1 MIREQ
6 LLTGTFQ
13 PSAVKRVEIP
23 TFSES
28 SYGFRPNA
36 RSTSHTIAS
45 LSIHG
50 LCLTSYSWCGRFPQ
64 RAPATHWSNHVLRTL
79 HLACLATFAGISSA
93 SAQRSTITRDA
104 FRARADSLVFTYLA
118 ESHAPSASFAVI
130 RGMDTLAFG
139 AHGLANVEAWR
150 APTATTIYEIGSIT
164 KQFTSAA
171 IMKLVEQGRVKLD
184 DDLSTYVPQFPLHG
198 KRVSIRQLLNHTS
211 GIHSY
216 TSSPGWA
223 KTWNDQLSPDAIVT
237 FVAADTFDFAPGTAY
252 RYNNTGYVLLGMV
265 IEKASGQ
272 KYANFLDAQFFK
284 PLGLRST
291 SYCPSKTMN
300 PAFALGYS
308 KTPNGTARAQFMDL
322 SHPFSAGALCS
333 TVGDFVKWQRAL
345 DGGQVVSPA
354 SYARMSTADSLNNGR
369 KISYGFGLVPGVFNG
384 HKTVSHTGGIPGFA
398 TAATYV
404 PDDSLS
410 IVVYTNYDGE
420 SPQAL
425 VQNLLRVA
433 YGVAPVGRGAA
444 ALPAAAPSLSSAD
457 RDAIVGDY
465 TLQLPNGQS
474 LPIKFFSDGTRLM
487 AQAQGQPANEI
498 QYLGTYQF
506 GVAFD
511 PALRF
516 TFTIDAGKA
525 TKVTL
530 LQGGA
535 RMEGLR
541 VP

>member
-1 MIREQ
+1 MM
-6 LLTGTFQ
+6 
-13 PSAVKRVEIP
+13 
-23 TFSES
+23 
-28 SYGFRPNA
+28 
-36 RSTSHTIAS
+36 RSAS
-45 LSIHG
+45 LAG
-50 LCLTSYSWCGRFPQ
+50 L
-64 RAPATHWSNHVLRTL
+64 VM
-79 HLACLATFAGISSA
+79 LAGLSSA

-104 FRARADSLVFTYLA
+104 FRPRADSLVYTYLA
-118 ESHAPSASFAVI
+118 ESRAPSAAFAVI
-130 RGMDTLAFG
+130 RGKDTLAYG

-171 IMKLVEQGRVKLD
+171 VMKLVEQGRVKLD
-184 DDLSTYVPQFPLHG
+184 DDLSKYVPQFPLQG
-198 KRVSIRQLLNHTS
+198 KKVSIRQLLNHTS

-216 TSSPGWA
+216 TSSPAWS
-223 KTWNDQLSPDAIVT
+223 KTWSDELSPDAIVK

-272 KYANFLDAQFFK
+272 KYAKYLEAQFFK
-284 PLGLRST
+284 PLGLRHT
-291 SYCPSKTMN
+291 SYCPSKTSD

-308 KTPNGTARAQFMDL
+308 KGPNGTTRAQFMDL

-333 TVGDFVKWQRAL
+333 TVGDFVTWQRAL
-345 DGGQVVSPA
+345 DGGKVVSPA
-354 SYARMSTADSLNNGR
+354 SYALMSTADSLNSGR
-369 KISYGFGLVPGVFNG
+369 KINYGFGLVPGVFNG
-384 HKTVSHTGGIPGFA
+384 HKTISHTGGIPGFA

-410 IVVYTNYDGE
+410 IVVYTNFDGE
-420 SPQAL
+420 SPQRL

-433 YGVAPVGRGAA
+433 YGVDPVGRGAPA
-444 ALPAAAPSLSSAD
+444 TSAAAPQLSASD
-457 RDAIVGDY
+457 RDAIVGNY
-465 TLQLPNGQS
+465 ALQLPDGQV
-474 LPIKFFSDGTRLM
+474 LPIKFFLDGTRLM
-487 AQAQGQPANEI
+487 GQAQGQPANEI
-498 QYLGTYQF
+498 RYLGNYAF

-511 PALRF
+511 PELRF
-516 TFTIDAGKA
+516 TFTLEAGKA

-535 RMEGLR
+535 RIEGPR

>member
-1 MIREQ
+1 MMR
-6 LLTGTFQ
+6 
-13 PSAVKRVEIP
+13 S
-23 TFSES
+23 
-28 SYGFRPNA
+28 FRLA
-36 RSTSHTIAS
+36 SLAILAS
-45 LSIHG
+45 LS
-50 LCLTSYSWCGRFPQ
+50 S
-64 RAPATHWSNHVLRTL
+64 AT
-79 HLACLATFAGISSA
+79 
-93 SAQRSTITRDA
+93 AQRSTITRDV
-104 FRARADSLVFTYLA
+104 FRARADSLVYTYLA
-118 ESHAPSASFAVI
+118 ETRAPSAAFAVI
-130 RGMDTLAFG
+130 RGSDTLYFG
-139 AHGLANVEAWR
+139 AHGLADMEHWR

-184 DDLSTYVPQFPLHG
+184 DDLSKYVPQFPLQG
-198 KRVSIRQLLNHTS
+198 KKVTIHQLLNHTS

-216 TSSPGWA
+216 TSSPGWS
-223 KTWNDQLSPDAIVT
+223 KTWNDELSPDAIVK

-272 KYANFLDAQFFK
+272 KYAKYLDAQFFK
-284 PLGLRST
+284 PLGLRQT
-291 SYCPSKTMN
+291 SYCPSKTAD

-308 KTPNGTARAQFMDL
+308 KGPNGTVRAQFLDL

-333 TVGDFVKWQRAL
+333 TVGDFAKWQRAL
-345 DGGQVVSPA
+345 DAGKVVSPA
-354 SYARMSTADSLNNGR
+354 SYALMSSADTLNSGR
-369 KISYGFGLVPGVFNG
+369 KINYGFGLVPGDFKG

-410 IVVYTNYDGE
+410 IVVFTNYDAE
-420 SPQAL
+420 SPQML

-433 YGVAPVGRGAA
+433 YGEAPVGRSGAA
-444 ALPAAAPSLSSAD
+444 PTQAAAPSLSPAD
-457 RDAIVGDY
+457 RDAIVGNY
-465 TLQLPNGQS
+465 VLQLPGGQQ
-474 LPIKFFSDGTRLM
+474 LPLKFFVDGTRLM
-487 AQAQGQPANEI
+487 AQAQGQDANEI
-498 QYLGTYQF
+498 RYLGNYEF

-516 TFTIDAGKA
+516 TFTMDAGKA

-530 LQGGA
+530 LQGGVKID
-535 RMEGLR
+535 GPR

>member
-1 MIREQ
+1 MMR
-6 LLTGTFQ
+6 
-13 PSAVKRVEIP
+13 
-23 TFSES
+23 
-28 SYGFRPNA
+28 
-36 RSTSHTIAS
+36 AS
-45 LSIHG
+45 RLAG
-50 LCLTSYSWCGRFPQ
+50 L
-64 RAPATHWSNHVLRTL
+64 AM
-79 HLACLATFAGISSA
+79 LAALSSA
-93 SAQRSTITRDA
+93 TAQRSTITRAA
-104 FRARADSLVFTYLA
+104 FRSRADSLVFTYLA

-130 RGMDTLAFG
+130 RGSDTLAYG

-184 DDLSTYVPQFPLHG
+184 DDLSTYVPQFPLQG
-198 KRVSIRQLLNHTS
+198 KQVSIRQLLNHTS

-223 KTWNDQLSPDAIVT
+223 KTWNDELSPDAIIA
-237 FVAADTFDFAPGTAY
+237 FVAADSFDFAPGTAY

-272 KYANFLDAQFFK
+272 TYAHFLDAQFFK
-284 PLGLRST
+284 PLGLRQT
-291 SYCPSKTMN
+291 SYCPSQTAD

-308 KTPNGTARAQFMDL
+308 KGPSGIVRAKFLHL

-333 TVGDFVKWQRAL
+333 TVGDLAKWQRAL
-345 DGGQVVSPA
+345 DGGKVVSLA
-354 SYARMSTADSLNNGR
+354 SYALMSTADSLNSGR
-369 KISYGFGLVPGVFNG
+369 KTTYGFGLVPGVFNG
-384 HKTVSHTGGIPGFA
+384 HKTVSHTGGINGFA

-410 IVVYTNYDGE
+410 IVVYTNFDGE
-420 SPQAL
+420 SPQTL

-444 ALPAAAPSLSSAD
+444 GTPATAPSLPAAD
-457 RDAIVGDY
+457 RDAIVGNY
-465 TLQLPNGQS
+465 ALQLPGGQP
-474 LPIKFFSDGTRLM
+474 LPINFFLDGGRLM
-487 AQAQGQPANEI
+487 AQAQGQEANEMR
-498 QYLGTYQF
+498 YLGDYTF

-516 TFTIDAGKA
+516 TFTIEAGKA

-530 LQGGA
+530 LQSGA
-535 RMEGLR
+535 RIDGPR